1 MLHIAIIKEVIMLH
15 TKRCGVF
22 AATSAV
28 LVIGSVTSG
37 AMAQTPPS
45 EASSPGSIESTQNEI
60 TRALSAAPPDVAQAA
75 TIAKTDS
82 QGKIIKILRPG
93 SNGFTCMPG
102 NPKEIGRPAMCE
114 DQASMQWFS
123 DFLQH
128 KPKPTNTVPGIIY
141 MLAGATQRS
150 DSDPYD
156 KTSPPNGWS
165 PLDDHVAL

>member
-37 AMAQTPPS
+37 AMAQTPSS
-45 EASSPGSIESTQNEI
+45 EVSSPSSIESTQNEI

-102 NPKEIGRPAMCE
+102 NPKRG
-114 DQASMQWFS
+114 
-123 DFLQH
+123 
-128 KPKPTNTVPGIIY
+128 
-141 MLAGATQRS
+141 
-150 DSDPYD
+150 
-156 KTSPPNGWS
+156 
-165 PLDDHVAL
+165 